1 MSSNDVRADAA
12 SFTPAAG
19 VHWLTPYYDFGLAA
33 LTRERRWREAL
44 VAQVQPSPD
53 DVIVDLGCGTG
64 SLLVR
69 LAAAEPKAR
78 LIGLDPDP
86 AVLRRARAKLDRT
99 GARAELIQGFGRDAG
114 RLLEGRGVTKVVSSL
129 VFHQVPMAEK
139 SAALNAAYSVLA
151 SGGALHIADY
161 GLQRTA
167 LMRGLFRATV
177 QNLDGVRD
185 TQPQADGILPDL
197 IRRAGFVDVAETQV
211 IPTPTGSISLFR
223 GVRQQTS

>member
-1 MSSNDVRADAA
+1 V
-12 SFTPAAG
+12 
-19 VHWLTPYYDFGLAA
+19 
-33 LTRERRWREAL
+33 
-44 VAQVQPSPD
+44 QIQPSPD
-53 DVIVDLGCGTG
+53 DVIIDLGCGTG
-64 SLLVR
+64 SLIVR

-86 AVLRRARAKLDRT
+86 AVLDRARAKFDRT

-129 VFHQVPMAEK
+129 VFHQVPLAEK

-161 GLQRTA
+161 GFQRTA
-167 LMRGLFRATV
+167 LMRGLFRGTV
-177 QNLDGVRD
+177 QRLDGVKD

-197 IRRAGFVDVAETQV
+197 IRQAGFIDVAETQV

-223 GVRQQTS
+223 ATRQEVS

>member
-1 MSSNDVRADAA
+1 MSSNDVRVDAA

-19 VHWLTPYYDFGLAA
+19 VHWLTPYYDFGLAV
-33 LTRERRWREAL
+33 LTRERRWRDAL

-53 DVIVDLGCGTG
+53 DVIIDLGCGTG

-86 AVLRRARAKLDRT
+86 AVLGRARAKLGRT
-99 GARAELIQGFGRDAG
+99 GAAAELIQGFGGDAR
-114 RLLEGRGVTKVVSSL
+114 RLLEGCGATKVVSSL

-139 SAALNAAYSVLA
+139 SAALYAAHSVLA
-151 SGGALHIADY
+151 PGGALHIADY

-167 LMRGLFRATV
+167 LMRRLFRATV

-185 TQPQADGILPDL
+185 TQPQADGVLPDL
-197 IRRAGFVDVAETQV
+197 IRQAGFVDVAETQV
-211 IPTPTGSISLFR
+211 IPTLTGSISLLRAVR
-223 GVRQQTS
+223 G